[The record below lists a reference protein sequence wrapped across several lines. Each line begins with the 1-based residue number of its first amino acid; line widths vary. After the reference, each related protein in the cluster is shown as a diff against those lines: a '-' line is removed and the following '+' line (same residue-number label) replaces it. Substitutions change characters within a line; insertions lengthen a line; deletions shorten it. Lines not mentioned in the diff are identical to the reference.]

1 MRTVGERSRRSIRTI
16 RKMFRFLVLTFCLF
30 AFVSVA
36 CGSDGGESA
45 GNGESETGGTS
56 NNAESRIYDRPA
68 VLNSD
73 DLVSAGLKS
82 GKKYDVSTLPGGV
95 SSGVFFWR
103 IDNVAV
109 QFEARFYESH
119 SQAVELGTAPAEEGS
134 GEDAILD
141 ERDAVYKEGVRD
153 RRTVFDFRGTPRPR
167 YGAYAIYANM
177 VLLCEGKDDEM
188 AWNQCSAV
196 IQALDNR

>member
-1 MRTVGERSRRSIRTI
+1 
-16 RKMFRFLVLTFCLF
+16 MFRFFVLTSCLL

-36 CGSDGGESA
+36 CGSDGGDGA
-45 GNGESETGGTS
+45 GNGESEVGGAS
-56 NNAESRIYDRPA
+56 NDVESRIFDLA
-68 VLNSD
+68 EVLTSD
-73 DLVSAGLKS
+73 DLVSTGLKS
-82 GKKYDVSTLPGGV
+82 GKTYDVSTLPGGI

-103 IDNVAV
+103 IDDVAV

-119 SQAVELGTAPAEEGS
+119 SQAVELGTVPAEEGS

-177 VLLCEGKDDEM
+177 VLLCEGKDDET

-196 IQALDNR
+196 IQGRENR

>member
-1 MRTVGERSRRSIRTI
+1 MTI
-16 RKMFRFLVLTFCLF
+16 RIMFRFLVLTLCLL

-36 CGSDGGESA
+36 CGSDGGENV
-45 GNGESETGGTS
+45 GNGERESGGTS

-134 GEDAILD
+134 GEDAITD

-177 VLLCEGKDDEM
+177 VLLCEGKDDET

-196 IQALDNR
+196 IQALENR

>member
-1 MRTVGERSRRSIRTI
+1 MTI
-16 RKMFRFLVLTFCLF
+16 RIMFRFLVLTFCLL

-45 GNGESETGGTS
+45 GNGESESGGTS
-56 NNAESRIYDRPA
+56 NNAESRIFDRPA
-68 VLNSD
+68 VLNSE
-73 DLVSAGLKS
+73 DLVSVGLKS
-82 GKKYDVSTLPGGV
+82 GKNYDVSTLPGGV

-103 IDNVAV
+103 INNVAV

-177 VLLCEGKDDEM
+177 VLLCEGKDVEM

-196 IQALDNR
+196 IQALENR

>member
-1 MRTVGERSRRSIRTI
+1 
-16 RKMFRFLVLTFCLF
+16 MFRFLVLTSCLL

-36 CGSDGGESA
+36 CGSEGGDSA
-45 GNGESETGGTS
+45 GNGENETGGTS
-56 NNAESRIYDRPA
+56 NINNAESRIFDRPA
-68 VLNSD
+68 VLNSGN
-73 DLVSAGLKS
+73 LVSVGLKS
-82 GKKYDVSTLPGGV
+82 GKKYDVSTLPGGI

-119 SQAVELGTAPAEEGS
+119 SQAVELGIAPAEEGS

-167 YGAYAIYANM
+167 YGTYAIYANM
-177 VLLCEGKDDEM
+177 VLLCEGKDDVT

-196 IQALDNR
+196 IQELENR